1 VTFAQ
6 YVPRNLLAFAPF
18 LKLFSTGRITSRQGM
33 GDSGEPG
40 RCGTVHVTSILRGF
54 SAVIDLTVEERVND
68 WIIARFH
75 QRPIDLPHPMT
86 GDPS

>member
-1 VTFAQ
+1 VTSAQ
-6 YVPRNLLAFAPF
+6 YVLHNLLAFAPF
-18 LKLFSTGRITSRQGM
+18 LKLFSTSRVTSRQVM
-33 GDSGEPG
+33 GDSDKPG

-54 SAVIDLTVEERVND
+54 PVVIDLTVEERVND
-68 WIIARFH
+68 WIIARFD